1 MGYVKLEK
9 AANAF
14 DLIPAENVAM
24 VKLNTATTPDTID
37 VTYLGSATVN
47 ITVTGAADYTQAD
60 VQAVVNAIDVINGFA
75 GASHAANLSSLVVSS
90 TYA

>member
-9 AANAF
+9 AADAF

-24 VKLNTATTPDTID
+24 VKLNTATPDTID
-37 VTYLGSATVN
+37 VTYIGSATLN

-60 VQAVVNAIDVINGFA
+60 VQAVINAIDVINGYA